1 MVRFGVISPPVHE
14 GIKLRGPVPAASRG
28 CTSILQSCRSAPVRS
43 RRVTICWRPRDM
55 LAAAGDRA
63 AGVGCEPAEAPRNL
77 QSEADLDGHRQEH
90 GLLGG
95 VLVVSRLAANDGG
108 AIRRVPAP
116 GLLVKP
122 TEFL

>member
-1 MVRFGVISPPVHE
+1 
-14 GIKLRGPVPAASRG
+14 
-28 CTSILQSCRSAPVRS
+28 
-43 RRVTICWRPRDM
+43 M

-95 VLVVSRLAANDGG
+95 VLVVSRLAANDGV

-116 GLLVKP
+116 DLLVKP
-122 TEFL
+122 TEFLFHCSATRIYLRFYLHRRFYLRFASPGELGRVGRLARYLDLPR